1 MAPDAKPMT
10 QSTTLGGNLGG
21 SIAKENVAA
30 AVDDY
35 VKFHDTD
42 GGDVEKRKSMYAD
55 MVRADEAPARARH
68 AGEAGDARAG
78 RARAPRYAGSIARG
92 ARGSPVDGR
101 GERDAHRDAAAAA
114 ALSSQAA
121 PRRTAAPRSDL
132 GPAGDRHEHALGR
145 CALCGVCDGRGRA
158 HPPQRWR

>member
-21 SIAKENVAA
+21 SIAKESVAA

-68 AGEAGDARAG
+68 AGEAGDGRAG

-92 ARGSPVDGR
+92 ARGRRRRWAR
-101 GERDAHRDAAAAA
+101 GKRR
-114 ALSSQAA
+114 A
-121 PRRTAAPRSDL
+121 PRRSGGGRPLVASRAPSNGCAAVRFGARKRS
-132 GPAGDRHEHALGR
+132 A
-145 CALCGVCDGRGRA
+145 RA
-158 HPPQRWR
+158 RTWPVRPLWCV